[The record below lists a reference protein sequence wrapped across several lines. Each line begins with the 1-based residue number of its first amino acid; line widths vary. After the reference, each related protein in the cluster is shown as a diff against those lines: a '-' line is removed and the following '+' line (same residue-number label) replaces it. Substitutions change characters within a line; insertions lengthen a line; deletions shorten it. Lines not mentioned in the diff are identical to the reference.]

1 MSKKYPKK
9 IYVSFGEEN
18 DGEVYLNA
26 YFEASECDDG
36 AVAVYELKEVKNKT
50 TETHLN

>member
-9 IYVSFGEEN
+9 IYVSLSKEGN
-18 DGEVYLNA
+18 GEVYLDA

-36 AVAVYELKEVKNKT
+36 KVAVYELKEVKNKT
-50 TETHLN
+50 TETHLI